1 MSSVYLRSRTGK
13 LILLDGRDTLAGFN
27 SVQGSTPPAAYPSH
41 AMCDAKTRKPAPAI
55 LEKVAIYEN
64 VLSAQALSAAGGVV
78 SPESPTLAE
87 LDMVQEGEAAGAD
100 GLIAPRRLPNPY
112 LESQQRM
119 DLHRELLFNQR
130 IGKNVLNQKSELQ
143 KALSKHKEKQIM
155 NQVKEHRET
164 PELERAIAER
174 ARRLEAAAEQ
184 PEPLEAGTSA
194 ALQQLRARLRHAA
207 PSPAA
212 SAH

>member
-1 MSSVYLRSRTGK
+1 MK
-13 LILLDGRDTLAGFN
+13 IF
-27 SVQGSTPPAAYPSH
+27 Q
-41 AMCDAKTRKPAPAI
+41 
-55 LEKVAIYEN
+55 
-64 VLSAQALSAAGGVV
+64 VLSVSLLSGASGVGLVPTLV
-78 SPESPTLAE
+78 SESPLR
-87 LDMVQEGEAAGAD
+87 LDVDMVQEGGEGGGGD
-100 GLIAPRRLPNPY
+100 GLIAPRRLPNPC
-112 LESQQRM
+112 LESPQRM

-143 KALSKHKEKQIM
+143 KALTKHKEKQIM

-174 ARRLEAAAEQ
+174 ARRLEQAEQ
-184 PEPLEAGTSA
+184 TNEEIEPGTNPT
-194 ALQQLRARLRHAA
+194 LQEVRARLRHTAPA

>member
-1 MSSVYLRSRTGK
+1 MPSRK
-13 LILLDGRDTLAGFN
+13 CQQKQILL
-27 SVQGSTPPAAYPSH
+27 SV
-41 AMCDAKTRKPAPAI
+41 
-55 LEKVAIYEN
+55 
-64 VLSAQALSAAGGVV
+64 SAVSATGGGVV
-78 SPESPTLAE
+78 SAESQCALAQ
-87 LDMVQEGEAAGAD
+87 LVDMVQEGEAGAGD

-112 LESQQRM
+112 LESPQRM

-155 NQVKEHRET
+155 NQVKEHKET

-174 ARRLEAAAEQ
+174 ARRLEQAEQ
-184 PEPLEAGTSA
+184 STEEVETGTNPT
-194 ALQQLRARLRHAA
+194 LQEVRARLRHAA

-212 SAH
+212 GAH

>member
-1 MSSVYLRSRTGK
+1 M
-13 LILLDGRDTLAGFN
+13 
-27 SVQGSTPPAAYPSH
+27 VQG
-41 AMCDAKTRKPAPAI
+41 
-55 LEKVAIYEN
+55 E
-64 VLSAQALSAAGGVV
+64 
-78 SPESPTLAE
+78 
-87 LDMVQEGEAAGAD
+87 AGAE
-100 GLIAPRRLPNPY
+100 GLIAPRRLPNPC
-112 LESQQRM
+112 LESPQRM

-174 ARRLEAAAEQ
+174 AKRLEQAEQ
-184 PEPLEAGTSA
+184 PPPAEEGTNPT
-194 ALQQLRARLRHAA
+194 LTEVRARLRHAA
-207 PSPAA
+207 PASPAA